1 MGSFQFKTTIA
12 GLLALASATTA
23 HAADLLPPPPMP
35 APVEF
40 GGGWYL
46 RGDVGVGSLD
56 FKGTTVTDAST
67 PASPYDLKGIQNSV
81 SDQVF
86 VGAGIGYQLNP
97 WLRFDVTGEYRTKTD
112 WQYTDKGGQ
121 VCNDATG
128 ICGYGYNIS
137 KGQFSS
143 IVGLANAYFDLGTW
157 YGITPF
163 VGGGVGFAHHMFGN
177 SFDIGAGSSTGAVT
191 GVAGG
196 FGMGPTH
203 DQTSLAWAIHA
214 GLGYDVTP
222 NLKLELA
229 YRYLN
234 MGEAETGRVGCAGTC
249 SSNSFGTIYKLKELE
264 SHDIK
269 IGMRWILGG
278 PVAPMPAS
286 YGAPIIR
293 KY

>member
-23 HAADLLPPPPMP
+23 QAADLLPPPPMP
-35 APVEF
+35 APVEV

-56 FKGTTVTDAST
+56 FKGTTVVDAST
-67 PASPYDLKGIQNSV
+67 PFAPYDLKGIQNSV
-81 SDQVF
+81 ADQVF
-86 VGAGIGYQLNP
+86 IGAGIGYQLNP

-112 WQYTDKGGQ
+112 WQYVDKG
-121 VCNDATG
+121 VDICNAAG
-128 ICGYGYNIS
+128 ENCRPGFNVS

-157 YGITPF
+157 HGITPF
-163 VGGGVGFAHHMFGN
+163 VGAGVGFAHHMFGH
-177 SFDIGAGSSTGAVT
+177 SFDIGAGASTGAIT

-196 FGMGPTH
+196 FGMGPER
-203 DQTSLAWAIHA
+203 DKTSLAWALHA

-234 MGEAETGRVGCAGTC
+234 MGEAETGRVSCIPSC
-249 SSNSFGTIYKLKELE
+249 SSGTIYKVKELE
-264 SHDIK
+264 SHDFK
-269 IGMRWILGG
+269 IGMRWMLGG
-278 PVAPMPAS
+278 PVAAMPAS

>member
-23 HAADLLPPPPMP
+23 QAADLLPPPPMP
-35 APVEF
+35 APVEV

-56 FKGTTVTDAST
+56 FKGSAAYDRST
-67 PASPYDLKGIQNSV
+67 PAQPYSYKTSQDTIG
-81 SDQVF
+81 DQVF

-97 WLRFDVTGEYRTKTD
+97 WLRFDVTGEYRTAAD
-112 WQYTDKGGQ
+112 WRFIAEDKSAGTIPDGY
-121 VCNDATG
+121 DLLTG
-128 ICGYGYNIS
+128 
-137 KGQFSS
+137 KFSTV
-143 IVGLANAYFDLGTW
+143 VGLANAYIDLGNW
-157 YGITPF
+157 YGVTPF
-163 VGGGVGFAHHMFGN
+163 VGAGVGFAHHMFDSVTDQGLLAYN
-177 SFDIGAGSSTGAVT
+177 GGYGYGAPKDKTN
-191 GVAGG
+191 
-196 FGMGPTH
+196 F
-203 DQTSLAWAIHA
+203 AWALHA

-234 MGEAETGRVGCAGTC
+234 MGDAETGTVACLPTCAIKT
-249 SSNSFGTIYKLKELE
+249 SYKVKEID
-264 SHDIK
+264 SQDIK
-269 IGMRWILGG
+269 IGMRWMFGG

>member
-1 MGSFQFKTTIA
+1 
-12 GLLALASATTA
+12 
-23 HAADLLPPPPMP
+23 MP
-35 APVEF
+35 APIEF

-56 FKGTTVTDAST
+56 FKGTTVVDASI
-67 PASPYDLKGIQNSV
+67 PASPYEGNYKGIQNSV

-97 WLRFDVTGEYRTKTD
+97 WLRFDLTGEYRTKTD
-112 WQYTDKGGQ
+112 WQYVDQGVGD
-121 VCNDATG
+121 VCRPNECLPG
-128 ICGYGYNIS
+128 SGYNIS

-157 YGITPF
+157 HGLTPF
-163 VGGGVGFAHHMFGN
+163 VGAGVGFAHHMFGH
-177 SFDIGAGSSTGAVT
+177 SFDIGAGTSTGGFT
-191 GVAGG
+191 GAPGG
-196 FGMGPTH
+196 FGMGPER
-203 DQTSLAWAIHA
+203 DKTSLAWALHA
-214 GLGYDVTP
+214 GLGYDVSP

-249 SSNSFGTIYKLKELE
+249 STGGGTIYKVKELE
-264 SHDIK
+264 SHDFK
-269 IGMRWILGG
+269 IGMRWMLGG
-278 PVAPMPAS
+278 PVAEMPAS

>member
-56 FKGTTVTDAST
+56 FKGTNAVDRST
-67 PASPYDLKGIQNSV
+67 PSNPYVYKTIEDNL
-81 SDQVF
+81 SDQVL
-86 VGAGIGYQLNP
+86 VGVGVGYQFNP
-97 WLRFDVTGEYRTKTD
+97 WLRFDATGEYRTKAD
-112 WQYTDKGGQ
+112 WRFAAEELGVFPGNNVT
-121 VCNDATG
+121 TG
-128 ICGYGYNIS
+128 
-137 KGQFSS
+137 KFSS
-143 IVGLANAYFDLGTW
+143 IVGLANGYIDLGNW

-163 VGGGVGFAHHMFGN
+163 VGAGVGVAHHMFDTITDNGYL
-177 SFDIGAGSSTGAVT
+177 GHAGGY
-191 GVAGG
+191 GVATGKDKTN
-196 FGMGPTH
+196 F
-203 DQTSLAWAIHA
+203 AWALHA

-234 MGEAETGRVGCAGTC
+234 MGDAAAGDMTC
-249 SSNSFGTIYKLKELE
+249 WQPCGARTVYNLKEIE

-269 IGMRWILGG
+269 IGMRWMLGG